1 MKDRVPAPGKAGR
14 VRIVTDS
21 SAQPTFQVIDGRLK
35 LIYEDETAIEGV
47 LEHADDATVAG
58 SVYNR
63 ANVLP
68 DSVCD
73 ALGLDR
79 RECEPKDAY
88 LALLRATGNGSI
100 TVRAYAIDG
109 TAYSNVRIGG
119 LPEAAYTNDSGT
131 VTVFVPAGS
140 YTLTSAV
147 NGKYLDCEMLDQ
159 KITVTV
165 GQNTALEWHE
175 TAKAVQRANILA
187 TSGIRFSK
195 NVQEV
200 DVFCVGGG
208 GGSPWHYSGSD
219 TVYPGGG
226 GGGYTKTGLNI
237 SITPEMTYGAMIGEG
252 GKFVADSD
260 TGIGGN
266 TSFLGVIAEGG
277 QPGSSYCGGDGGSGG
292 AAPYGKGGSDGS
304 DGSKSPTIG
313 GGWTPGEGQGTT
325 TKPFGDESE
334 SIAYAGGGGAYG
346 AAPGALGGGAYMK
359 NGTPNTGGG
368 GGGGSVVS
376 TDGAVGTA
384 TKGGSGIIIVRWRN
398 KA

>member
-1 MKDRVPAPGKAGR
+1 MKDRLPAPGKAGR

-21 SAQPTFQVIDGRLK
+21 SAQPQFAVMDGRLK

-159 KITVTV
+159 KVNVMV

-187 TSGIRFSK
+187 SSGIRFSK

-208 GGSPWHYSGSD
+208 GSGAWNTSSSGTEYS
-219 TVYPGGG
+219 GGG
-226 GGGYTKTGLNI
+226 GGGYTATGLNVDF
-237 SITPEMTYGAMIGEG
+237 TPEITYRAVIGAG
-252 GKFVADSD
+252 GQAPDSQID
-260 TGIGGN
+260 GAAGKS
-266 TSFLGVIAEGG
+266 TSFLGITAEGG
-277 QPGSSYCGGDGGSGG
+277 KPGGYHVGGDGGSGG
-292 AAPYGKGGSDGS
+292 AAPHGKGGSNGGDGS
-304 DGSKSPTIG
+304 DGSFG
-313 GGWTPGEGQGTT
+313 GTVGGKGQGTT

-334 SIAYAGGGGAYG
+334 SIAYAGGGGASG
-346 AAPGALGGGAYMK
+346 AAPGELGGGAFCED
-359 NGTPNTGGG
+359 GTPNTGGG
-368 GGGGSVVS
+368 GGGGSNPS
-376 TDGAVGTA
+376 SGKGKAGS
-384 TKGGSGIIIVRWRN
+384 GGSGIIIVRWRN
-398 KA
+398 KS